1 MVRSAAESAVDDAN
15 ATGTAAAGGGSH
27 MRGLRSLFGRLK
39 SLGGGNG
46 GGRGGSPK
54 DDLHVAVGESLVSA
68 AATTAPPSSAGATSM
83 DALPDAVLVKVFAQ
97 LPWLSLFA
105 ASCVSKRWRAV
116 AGQDALWHAHMPPEW
131 EAQGPP
137 PPLPGPAVGKS
148 ARDHVLASA
157 EWRHLRWTH
166 MRLERVLRGNL
177 GRRLTNPLALFGGHG
192 GGSGGSGAD
201 SARRRSSSSSTSS
214 HSLASLCTNADRERA
229 VMQLADTVRVVR
241 FWSRASSDEP
251 WSAADAVAQARAAAA
266 AAATAASGGPHPPGV
281 SLCSLRVTGPGMRTT
296 IAAASARTSDDL
308 PRASASTDMDT
319 EERVGGGGVSDDD
332 DGGGHGGGGGGGGD
346 DGTLAVL
353 PTDAAI
359 VARLRVDPYAYSGRR
374 VDVVIDL
381 GHDVLLTARATK
393 NVPGF
398 RERMYA
404 RHHLAIKDDFT
415 VAWHRRGA
423 EERDR
428 RPILRV
434 EESAW
439 GATWYS
445 QMSALEQ
452 LQGAIGMRCF
462 DPSSFLRLL
471 LLVIGIRITGGLEA
485 ALLELVRV
493 EHVLEPWAPA
503 FNGRIFDADPV
514 LARLPAL
521 TWG

>member
-39 SLGGGNG
+39 SLGGGYG
-46 GGRGGSPK
+46 SGRGGSPK

-308 PRASASTDMDT
+308 PRASASTDLDT
-319 EERVGGGGVSDDD
+319 
-332 DGGGHGGGGGGGGD
+332 
-346 DGTLAVL
+346 
-353 PTDAAI
+353 
-359 VARLRVDPYAYSGRR
+359 
-374 VDVVIDL
+374 
-381 GHDVLLTARATK
+381 
-393 NVPGF
+393 
-398 RERMYA
+398 
-404 RHHLAIKDDFT
+404 
-415 VAWHRRGA
+415 